1 MWSIIKVKN
10 IDFVWSNEMIIRTD
24 LALERHEM
32 LGYEQVK
39 GVRYETKQ
47 QDEAKVTLVEVL
59 DEDGEKQVGKP
70 KGKYYTVD
78 VPEFSHETEL
88 LDGRL
93 KAITNVIREM
103 LPQGEISVLV
113 VGIGN
118 DNITPD
124 ALGPLCAEQI
134 FSTRHIET
142 NISEELGLP
151 KFNPVASISTGV
163 LGQTGIETAE
173 YIKGI
178 VDLIKPKTVIAIDA
192 LASRK
197 LFRLGKTVQLSDT
210 GISPGAGI
218 GNNRAKIDE
227 NLLGVPVIA
236 IGIPTVVDGRTM
248 VYDLVES
255 DLKADNISTEAESV
269 MVTPKDIDMIIKRAS
284 RLLALSINCALQ
296 PHIEP
301 EFLLSLM

>member
-1 MWSIIKVKN
+1 
-10 IDFVWSNEMIIRTD
+10 MIYRTD

-32 LGYEQVK
+32 LNKEQVQ
-39 GVRYETKQ
+39 GVHYETKQ
-47 QDEAKVTLVEVL
+47 KDDATITLVEVI
-59 DEDGEKQVGKP
+59 DDIGEKQVGKP

-93 KAITNVIREM
+93 KALTEVISEL
-103 LPQGEISVLV
+103 LPKGENSVLV
-113 VGIGN
+113 VGVGN

-124 ALGPLCAEQI
+124 ALGPLCAGQI

-142 NISEELGLP
+142 EFSKEIGLP
-151 KFNPVASISTGV
+151 KLNPVASISTGV

-178 VDLIKPKTVIAIDA
+178 VDLIKPQAVIAVDA

-197 LFRLGKTVQLSDT
+197 LSRLGKTVQLSDT
-210 GISPGAGI
+210 GISPGAGV
-218 GNNRAKIDE
+218 GNNRARIDE
-227 NLLGVPVIA
+227 HFLGVPVIA
-236 IGIPTVVDGRTM
+236 IGIPTVVDGRTL
-248 VYDLVES
+248 VYDLVENN
-255 DLKADNISTEAESV
+255 KQIENISKEAETV
-269 MVTPKDIDMIIKRAS
+269 MVTPRDIDMIIKRAS

>member
-1 MWSIIKVKN
+1 
-10 IDFVWSNEMIIRTD
+10 MIFRTD

-32 LGYEQVK
+32 LNKEQIK
-39 GVRYETKQ
+39 GVRCETQKK
-47 QDEAKVTLVEVL
+47 DDATITLVEVL
-59 DEDGEKQVGKP
+59 DDFGVKQVGKP
-70 KGKYYTVD
+70 KGKYYTID

-93 KAITNVIREM
+93 KALTEAITDM
-103 LPQGEISVLV
+103 LPKGENSVLV

-118 DNITPD
+118 DDITPD

-134 FSTRHIET
+134 FSTRHLKTEFS
-142 NISEELGLP
+142 NRLGLP
-151 KFNPVASISTGV
+151 QFNPVASISTGV

-178 VDLIKPKTVIAIDA
+178 VDLIKPKAVIAIDA

-197 LFRLGKTVQLSDT
+197 LARLGKTVQLSDT
-210 GISPGAGI
+210 GISPGAGV
-218 GNNRAKIDE
+218 GNNRARIDE
-227 NLLGVPVIA
+227 NTLGVPIIA
-236 IGIPTVVDGRTM
+236 IGIPTVVDGKTL
-248 VYDLVES
+248 VYDLVENHKQIKNMS
-255 DLKADNISTEAESV
+255 QEVETV
-269 MVTPKDIDMIIKRAS
+269 MVTPRDIDMIIKRAS

-296 PHIEP
+296 PHVEP

>member
-1 MWSIIKVKN
+1 
-10 IDFVWSNEMIIRTD
+10 MIYRTD

-32 LGYEQVK
+32 LNKDTVQGI
-39 GVRYETKQ
+39 RYEKKQ
-47 QDEAKVTLVEVL
+47 MDDATITLVEVL
-59 DEDGEKQVGKP
+59 NESGERHVGKP
-70 KGKYYTVD
+70 KGKYYTVG

-93 KAITNVIREM
+93 RALTQVIIDM
-103 LPQGEISVLV
+103 LPKGKKTVLV

-134 FSTRHIET
+134 FSTRHLET
-142 NISEELGLP
+142 EFLNELSLP
-151 KFNPVASISTGV
+151 KFNPVAAISTGV

-178 VDLIKPKTVIAIDA
+178 VNLINPKAVLAIDA
-192 LASRK
+192 LASMK
-197 LFRLGKTVQLSDT
+197 LSRLGKTVQLSDT

-218 GNNRAKIDE
+218 GNNRVRIDE
-227 NLLGVPVIA
+227 NTLGVPVIA
-236 IGIPTVVDGRTM
+236 IGIPTVVDGKTL
-248 VYDLVES
+248 VYNLVENDS
-255 DLKADNISTEAESV
+255 KAYNLSQEAETV
-269 MVTPKDIDMIIKRAS
+269 MVTPRDIDIIIKRAS